1 MFLSMNGDF
10 YLLFSFFF
18 FPLLNLPLLLNLLV
32 DILLVPYYLVNLVA
46 FLKLLLSVLPP
57 PLQ

>member
-1 MFLSMNGDF
+1 MNGDF

-18 FPLLNLPLLLNLLV
+18 FPLLSLPLLLNLLMG
-32 DILLVPYYLVNLVA
+32 ILLVPYYLINLVA
-46 FLKLLLSVLPP
+46 FLQFLLSILPS